1 MPNSVVISSK
11 SEQDRIFAII
21 TSLGGRTICHQDLLL
36 GSSPSCWAGL
46 SKRDPQQRQP
56 GQGCSRC
63 SLHPRVSGVGAGCR
77 GALSSACS
85 RGPAYG
91 TLVPAHL
98 GSINFI
104 YLNCSRVFHPMKM
117 AHFIS
122 HSPIYGHL
130 NCFQLFLA
138 NFTMSMLIRDSL
150 GTMQEVF

>member
-36 GSSPSCWAGL
+36 GSSPSCWVGL

-56 GQGCSRC
+56 GQGCRRC
-63 SLHPRVSGVGAGCR
+63 SVHPRVSGVGAGCR

-85 RGPAYG
+85 RGPACR

-98 GSINFI
+98 GS
-104 YLNCSRVFHPMKM
+104 LVTLRAQVPD
-117 AHFIS
+117 
-122 HSPIYGHL
+122 
-130 NCFQLFLA
+130 FLPTA
-138 NFTMSMLIRDSL
+138 QASAWIPGIAQDPALCPDAGGVEGRQVHWVNLCQVGDGR
-150 GTMQEVF
+150 